1 MSLKEEFKKFALR
14 GNVAD
19 LAVGVIIGASFG
31 AIVKSLVEDIIM
43 PPLGYVLGNVDFSHL
58 YFILKQGTKAD
69 GPYATMAD
77 AEAAGAVIIKYG
89 AFANTVVSFI
99 IVSFTIF
106 LLIRQINKL
115 KDPVVAA
122 GPSAEVKLLT
132 EIRDSLKK

>member
-19 LAVGVIIGASFG
+19 LAVGVILGASFG
-31 AIVKSLVEDIIM
+31 AIVKSLVEDVIM
-43 PPLGYVLGNVDFSHL
+43 PPLGVLLGNVDFSHL
-58 YFILKQGTKAD
+58 YFVIKQGSKAA

-77 AEAAGAVIIKYG
+77 AETAGAVIIKYG
-89 AFANTVVSFI
+89 TFANTVISFL

-115 KDPVVAA
+115 KDPVVAP

>member
-1 MSLKEEFKKFALR
+1 M
-14 GNVAD
+14 
-19 LAVGVIIGASFG
+19 
-31 AIVKSLVEDIIM
+31 
-43 PPLGYVLGNVDFSHL
+43 LGNVDFSHL
-58 YFILKQGTKAD
+58 YFILKQGAKAA

-89 AFANTVVSFI
+89 AFTNTVISFL

>member
-19 LAVGVIIGASFG
+19 LAVGVILGASFG
-31 AIVKSLVEDIIM
+31 AIVKSLVEDVIM
-43 PPLGYVLGNVDFSHL
+43 PPLGVLLGNVDFSHL
-58 YFILKQGTKAD
+58 YFVIRAGTKATE
-69 GPYATMAD
+69 PYATMAD

>member
-19 LAVGVIIGASFG
+19 LAVGVILGASFG
-31 AIVKSLVEDIIM
+31 AIVKSLVEDVIM
-43 PPLGYVLGNVDFSHL
+43 PPLGVLLGNVDFSHL
-58 YFILKQGTKAD
+58 YFVIKQGTKAT

-77 AEAAGAVIIKYG
+77 AETAGAVIIKYG
-89 AFANTVVSFI
+89 AFANTVISFL

>member
-19 LAVGVIIGASFG
+19 LAVGVILGASFG
-31 AIVKSLVEDIIM
+31 AIVKSLVEDVIM
-43 PPLGYVLGNVDFSHL
+43 PPLGVLLGNVDFSHL
-58 YFILKQGTKAD
+58 YFIIKQGTKVA

-122 GPSAEVKLLT
+122 GPSAEVQLLT

>member
-19 LAVGVIIGASFG
+19 LAVGVILGASFG
-31 AIVKSLVEDIIM
+31 AIVKSLVEDVIM
-43 PPLGYVLGNVDFSHL
+43 PPLGVLLGNVDFSHL
-58 YFILKQGTKAD
+58 YFVIKQGTKAAA
-69 GPYATMAD
+69 PYATMAD

-89 AFANTVVSFI
+89 SFTNTVISFL

>member
-19 LAVGVIIGASFG
+19 LAVGVILGASFG
-31 AIVKSLVEDIIM
+31 AIVKSLVEDVIM
-43 PPLGYVLGNVDFSHL
+43 PPLGVLLGNVDFSHL
-58 YFILKQGTKAD
+58 YFVIKQGTKAAA
-69 GPYATMAD
+69 PYATMAD

-89 AFANTVVSFI
+89 SFTNTVISFL

-122 GPSAEVKLLT
+122 GPSEEVKLLT

>member
-1 MSLKEEFKKFALR
+1 
-14 GNVAD
+14 
-19 LAVGVIIGASFG
+19 
-31 AIVKSLVEDIIM
+31 M

-58 YFILKQGTKAD
+58 YFILKPGTKAA
-69 GPYATMAD
+69 GPYITMAD

-89 AFANTVVSFI
+89 SFTNTIISFL

-115 KDPVVAA
+115 KDPVVAP

>member
-1 MSLKEEFKKFALR
+1 
-14 GNVAD
+14 
-19 LAVGVIIGASFG
+19 
-31 AIVKSLVEDIIM
+31 
-43 PPLGYVLGNVDFSHL
+43 
-58 YFILKQGTKAD
+58 
-69 GPYATMAD
+69 MAD

>member
-58 YFILKQGTKAD
+58 YFILKPGTKAA
-69 GPYATMAD
+69 GPYVTMAD

-89 AFANTVVSFI
+89 AFANTVISFL

>member
-1 MSLKEEFKKFALR
+1 MSLQAEFKKFALR

-19 LAVGVIIGASFG
+19 LAVGVILGASFG

-43 PPLGYVLGNVDFSHL
+43 PPLGFILGNVDFSHL
-58 YFILKQGTKAD
+58 YLVIKQGAKIS

-77 AEAAGAVIIKYG
+77 AEAAGAVLLKYG
-89 AFANTVVSFI
+89 SFTNTVISFL
-99 IVSFTIF
+99 IVSLAVF

-122 GPSAEVKLLT
+122 GPSEEVKLLT

>member
-19 LAVGVIIGASFG
+19 LAVGVILGASFG
-31 AIVKSLVEDIIM
+31 AIVKSLVEDVIM
-43 PPLGYVLGNVDFSHL
+43 PPLGVLLGNVDFSHL
-58 YFILKQGTKAD
+58 YFIIKQGTKAAA
-69 GPYATMAD
+69 PYATMAD

-115 KDPVVAA
+115 KDPVVAT
-122 GPSAEVKLLT
+122 GPTAEVQLLT

>member
-19 LAVGVIIGASFG
+19 LAVGVILGASFG

-43 PPLGYVLGNVDFSHL
+43 PPLGVLLGNVDFSHL
-58 YFILKQGTKAD
+58 YFVIRAGTKAAE
-69 GPYATMAD
+69 PYATMAD

>member
-19 LAVGVIIGASFG
+19 LAVGVILGASFG
-31 AIVKSLVEDIIM
+31 AIVKSLVEDVIM
-43 PPLGYVLGNVDFSHL
+43 PPLGVLLGNVDFSHL
-58 YFILKQGTKAD
+58 YFIIKQGTKAAA
-69 GPYATMAD
+69 PYATMAD

-122 GPSAEVKLLT
+122 GPSAEVQLLT